1 MSQNVWFLTKPTV
14 TTKEAAEMLGVTV
27 QTVLKKEKEGLLQC
41 VYPESWKQFGS
52 KIFYEED
59 VQALIKEER
68 IEGFTTS
75 EAADLLNVAPSTIFT
90 YIKSGKLPAKTV
102 EKRGK
107 QVYVITEDELEMFR
121 QEHEIK
127 TARKERKSFLTKIQG
142 TEIRLFQL
150 LTHQD
155 TSGQARVIEIN
166 GEDGKVMTEEE
177 DIFPLSEYKERGYC
191 VAPYATNPMITKRG
205 TLSFVFRKPQLFHA
219 VPYRLI
225 NLFYEEIGAA
235 NMRLSLRQDT
245 IHLEIKPCLLQVD
258 PVQWQE
264 ELQYLHA
271 HMTAGS
277 FIPHTKGIFLKSNM
291 ESLSFHADH
300 AFKQQVIA
308 IAKAEEMGQ
317 EEFLYHAVRSYIESQ
332 QHNRKKAGLD
342 TPY

>member
-1 MSQNVWFLTKPTV
+1 MSQDVWFLTKPTV
-14 TTKEAAEMLGVTV
+14 TTKEAAEMLRVTV
-27 QTVLKKEKEGLLQC
+27 QTVLKKEKEGLIQC

-52 KIFYEED
+52 KFFYVED
-59 VQALIKEER
+59 IQALIEEEQV
-68 IEGFTTS
+68 EGFTTK

-90 YIKSGKLPAKTV
+90 YIRSKKLPAKTV

-107 QVYVITEDELEMFR
+107 QVYVIAEEDLEIFQ

-127 TARKERKSFLTKIQG
+127 TARQERKSFLTKIQG
-142 TEIRLFQL
+142 IEIRLFQL

-155 TSGQARVIEIN
+155 TSRQARVIEIN

-191 VAPYATNPMITKRG
+191 VPQYAIKPMITKRG

-225 NLFYEEIGAA
+225 NLFYEEIGSA
-235 NMRLSLRQDT
+235 NIRLALRQDT
-245 IHLEIKPCLLQVD
+245 IHLEVKPCLLQVD

-277 FIPHTKGIFLKSNM
+277 FVPHTKGIFLKSNM

-308 IAKAEEMGQ
+308 IAKAKEMGQ
-317 EEFLYHAVRSYIESQ
+317 EEFLYHAVRSYIESKR
-332 QHNRKKAGLD
+332 HNGRKTGLD
-342 TPY
+342 TLY